1 MCRSLI
7 WCLEERRHITI
18 PTSSD
23 TFARFA
29 REARGARGARAER
42 ARSARGARAKAREA
56 RTKRAPRAFVCVCV
70 WGGVLQNLYTLP
82 NHYTLGTALRT
93 DSIDLLA
100 MLLHT

>member
-42 ARSARGARAKAREA
+42 ARSARESARSAHKARSA
-56 RTKRAPRAFVCVCV
+56 RFRV

>member
-42 ARSARGARAKAREA
+42 ARSAREA
-56 RTKRAPRAFVCVCV
+56 RTKRAPRAFVCV
-70 WGGVLQNLYTLP
+70 WGVLQNLYTLP

>member
-42 ARSARGARAKAREA
+42 ARSARESARSAHKARSA
-56 RTKRAPRAFVCVCV
+56 RFRVCV